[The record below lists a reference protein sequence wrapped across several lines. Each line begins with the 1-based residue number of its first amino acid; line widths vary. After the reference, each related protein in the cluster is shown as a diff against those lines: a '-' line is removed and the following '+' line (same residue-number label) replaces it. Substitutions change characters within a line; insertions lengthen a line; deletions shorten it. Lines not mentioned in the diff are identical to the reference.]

1 MNHRENKVLLESM
14 TDGAPPAAFRLPRS
28 MGERYFSHPGRVG
41 AAVLP
46 AMKPSGTGNSCGD
59 ALLIDLARRFF
70 AVADSPE
77 KNPDAS
83 FLFLRKYSGMLGEL
97 PLRTLRRAFGEG
109 DVAADAEA
117 IVDRTNALVKTV
129 DYDCNTTFTGLFV
142 FLSEGLRKAL
152 LVHCGDS
159 ILYHARAEKGT
170 LEKLTETNHCFVGR
184 VGRLY
189 QTLLFDFH
197 DDSLFLLFTDGI
209 YDIARTAR
217 NKPYSSSEEALL
229 NILDMGSV
237 ESICSGLAREI
248 RTTSR
253 RGRDDLGFIVFD
265 PNGEP
270 DGCEFSLLM

>member
-1 MNHRENKVLLESM
+1 MA
-14 TDGAPPAAFRLPRS
+14 TFQIPRS
-28 MGERYFSHPGRVG
+28 IGERFFSHSGRVG

-46 AMKPSGTGNSCGD
+46 AVKPFRTGKSCGD

-77 KNPDAS
+77 KNPEAS
-83 FLFLRKYSGMLGEL
+83 FLFLRKYAGMLGGL
-97 PLRTLRRAFGEG
+97 QLRTFHGAFGEG
-109 DVAADAEA
+109 DVAADAET
-117 IVDRTNALVKTV
+117 IVDRTNALMKTI

-142 FLSEGLRKAL
+142 FPSEGLRKSL

-159 ILYHARAEKGT
+159 LLYHARTGTGT
-170 LEKLTETNHCFVGR
+170 LEKMTETNHCFVGR

-197 DDSLFLLFTDGI
+197 EDSLFLLFTDGI

-217 NKPYSSSEEALL
+217 SRPYSSSEEALL
-229 NILDMGSV
+229 NIMDMRSV

-248 RTTSR
+248 RGTSR
-253 RGRDDLGFIVFD
+253 SERDDLGFIVYD

-270 DGCEFSLLM
+270 DGSEFSLLM

>member
-1 MNHRENKVLLESM
+1 MNHQKNKSLRESM
-14 TDGAPPAAFRLPRS
+14 KGGAPAASFQLPRS
-28 MGERYFSHPGRVG
+28 IGERYFSHPGRVG

-46 AMKPSGTGNSCGD
+46 AVKPSRTGNSCGD

-83 FLFLRKYSGMLGEL
+83 FLFLRKYAGMLGGL
-97 PLRTLRRAFGEG
+97 PLRTFHRAFGEG
-109 DVAADAEA
+109 DVAADAET
-117 IVDRTNALVKTV
+117 IVDCTNTLIKTI

-142 FLSEGLRKAL
+142 FPSEGLRKAL

-159 ILYHARAEKGT
+159 LLYHARTGTGT

-197 DDSLFLLFTDGI
+197 EDSLFLLFTDGI

-217 NKPYSSSEEALL
+217 KRPYSSSEEALQ
-229 NILDMGSV
+229 NILDMRSV
-237 ESICSGLAREI
+237 ESIFSGLVREI
-248 RTTSR
+248 RETSR
-253 RGRDDLGFIVFD
+253 SERDDLGFIVFD
-265 PNGEP
+265 PNGEAG
-270 DGCEFSLLM
+270 GCEFSLLM